1 MRRGYGPL
9 AALVV
14 LFLGV
19 GALALFVPSGSAV
32 HRAALVLWGAIPT
45 AAALWEYAYRR
56 IEAHRLL
63 VNRARFW
70 LSNPESRWGL
80 TAEFDVADPKLAMEQ
95 AVSGLQGLLGPGDQA
110 LSQSPE
116 LGVWQIQGLT
126 LRLVAD
132 IASDP
137 LDGDGQPLLRVEF
150 PPAPRSFR
158 KWRHVISETA
168 SAVMETIEKRVQPLD
183 QKYVV
188 TVGFPGENP
197 YFGLFVNNVA
207 RAAVT
212 RFEVD
217 YFEQRATGRDVV
229 RVRKDRMEMVT
240 SSMHAARQLS
250 LHYLALGP
258 AGGS

>member
-1 MRRGYGPL
+1 L
-9 AALVV
+9 A
-14 LFLGV
+14 
-19 GALALFVPSGSAV
+19 
-32 HRAALVLWGAIPT
+32 
-45 AAALWEYAYRR
+45 
-56 IEAHRLL
+56 
-63 VNRARFW
+63 
-70 LSNPESRWGL
+70 
-80 TAEFDVADPKLAMEQ
+80 
-95 AVSGLQGLLGPGDQA
+95 PGDQA
-110 LSQSPE
+110 LSQSPD
-116 LGVWQIQGLT
+116 LSVWQIQGLT

-132 IASDP
+132 VAPDP
-137 LDGDGQPLLRVEF
+137 IDGSAQPLLRVEF

-168 SAVMETIEKRVQPLD
+168 SAVMDTIEKRVHPVD

-197 YFGLFVNNVA
+197 YFGLFVNGVA

-258 AGGS
+258 VGDS

>member
-1 MRRGYGPL
+1 
-9 AALVV
+9 
-14 LFLGV
+14 
-19 GALALFVPSGSAV
+19 
-32 HRAALVLWGAIPT
+32 
-45 AAALWEYAYRR
+45 LWEYAYRR

-80 TAEFDVADPKLAMEQ
+80 TAEFDVANANLAMQQ
-95 AVSGLQGLLGPGDQA
+95 AVSGLRGLLGPGDQA

-116 LGVWQIQGLT
+116 LSVWQIQGLT

-132 IASDP
+132 FAPDP
-137 LDGDGQPLLRVEF
+137 IDGEDHPVLRVEF

-168 SAVMETIEKRVQPLD
+168 SGVMETIERKVQPLE

-188 TVGFPGENP
+188 SVGFPGENP

-229 RVRKDRMEMVT
+229 RVRQDRMEMVT

-258 AGGS
+258 AGGT

>member
-1 MRRGYGPL
+1 
-9 AALVV
+9 V
-14 LFLGV
+14 LFLGIGV
-19 GALALFVPSGSAV
+19 LAILVPSSSEA
-32 HRAALVLWGAIPT
+32 HRAALLLWGAIPT
-45 AAALWEYAYRR
+45 TVALWEYAYRR

-63 VNRARFW
+63 VNRVRFW
-70 LSNPESRWGL
+70 ISNPESRWGL
-80 TAEFDVADPKLAMEQ
+80 SAEFDVADPKLAMEH
-95 AVSGLQGLLGPGDQA
+95 AVAGIQSLLGPGDQT
-110 LSQSPE
+110 LSRSPE
-116 LGVWQIQGLT
+116 LSVWQIQGLT

-132 IASDP
+132 TAPDAT
-137 LDGDGQPLLRVEF
+137 GDDQPILRVEF
-150 PPAPRSFR
+150 PLAPRSFR

-168 SAVMETIEKRVQPLD
+168 SAVMETIEKRVQPLE
-183 QKYVV
+183 QKYVI

-207 RAAVT
+207 RAAVA

-258 AGGS
+258 AGGN